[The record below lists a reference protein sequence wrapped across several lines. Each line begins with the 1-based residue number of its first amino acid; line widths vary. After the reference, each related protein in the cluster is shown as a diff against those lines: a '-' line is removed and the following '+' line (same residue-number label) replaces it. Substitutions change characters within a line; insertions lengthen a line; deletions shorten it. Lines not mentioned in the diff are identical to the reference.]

1 MKQTFR
7 GIGIALALFV
17 LAGGALRADAGPGE
31 GGKVNVVT
39 TLPDYAFVAS
49 YLGGEYVSVRAICDG
64 DQDAHF
70 VRPKPSF
77 AVWLSEADLF
87 VTTGLDLEL
96 WAPSLI
102 DKSGNAAIRE
112 GQIGYVA
119 AADGLTLLEIPA
131 VIDRSQGGV
140 HVYGNPHIHTSP
152 LNMKGV
158 ARNVAVGLVKVDPTH
173 REHYEA
179 RLKAFEAEIDER
191 LFGPDLVKLLGSAT
205 LTRLAQSGN
214 LVPFLEKKLYKGQ
227 PMSELLGGWL
237 GTARPLRGRKL
248 VTYHKNWIYFTAL
261 FGLQVLGEVE
271 PKPSIPP
278 SPRDVERLIELM
290 KEQGVRVVLAANY
303 FDEHK
308 VRKITAAVGGI
319 PVIVPMSVGG
329 EPGVKDYFQLV
340 DLWLGRLLEAYA
352 QT

>member
-1 MKQTFR
+1 MGR
-7 GIGIALALFV
+7 RIRAIALALALCSIG
-17 LAGGALRADAGPGE
+17 LATDAGAAAAGE
-31 GGKVNVVT
+31 GGKIAVVT
-39 TLPDYAFVAS
+39 TLPDYAFIAA
-49 YLGGEYVSVRAICDG
+49 YLGGEHVTVRAICEG

-102 DKSGNAAIRE
+102 DKSGNPAIRE
-112 GQIGYVA
+112 GQMGYVA
-119 AADGLTLLEIPA
+119 AADGLALLEIPA

-152 LNMKGV
+152 LLMKRV
-158 ARNVAVGLVKVDPTH
+158 ARNIAVGLVKVDPT
-173 REHYEA
+173 RRDHYEA
-179 RLKAFEAEIDER
+179 RLKAFEAEVDER
-191 LFGPDLVKLLGSAT
+191 LFGPELVALLGSAT
-205 LTRLAQSGN
+205 LTRLAESGN
-214 LVPFLEKKLYKGQ
+214 LVPFLEKKQYKGR
-227 PMSELLGGWL
+227 PMVDLLGGWL
-237 GTARPLRGRKL
+237 GKARPLRGRKL

-261 FGLQVLGEVE
+261 FGLEVLGEVE

-278 SPRDVERLIELM
+278 SPRDVERLVELM

-308 VRKITAAVGGI
+308 VRRVTAAVGGV

-329 EPGVKDYFQLV
+329 EPGVDDYFQLV
-340 DLWLGRLLEAYA
+340 DLWLQRLLDAFSRS
-352 QT
+352 